1 MRQGQVCMA
10 SSRIIVE
17 DPVYDEFCAKFVAK
31 TRTIKVGDPRD
42 PSTVIGPI
50 IRKSHCAFVDAR
62 IQDAVAK
69 GAKLLTG
76 GIHDGPFYQPTVL
89 ADVTPAMKVY
99 HEETFAPVTSIL
111 CVKDADHAL
120 QVANDTSYGLSSSVM
135 TRDIDTALK
144 CRRCCSDPLRAPTE

>member
-1 MRQGQVCMA
+1 MA

-17 DPVYDEFCAKFVAK
+17 DPVYDEFRAKFVAK

-50 IRKSHCAFVDAR
+50 MRKSHSSSLR
-62 IQDAVAK
+62 
-69 GAKLLTG
+69 
-76 GIHDGPFYQPTVL
+76 
-89 ADVTPAMKVY
+89 
-99 HEETFAPVTSIL
+99 
-111 CVKDADHAL
+111 VKDADHAL

-144 CRRCCSDPLRAPTE
+144 FAEQLQAGMVHINDCTLHDEPTAPFGGVKNSGFGRENGRCGIEEMTEVKWITIQSGRRAFPF